1 MGRAIKGDGLIH
13 TEPTIRSLRPSPK
26 EVAYEELCI
35 QIIRRAALDYVA
47 VIKELYYEQDRRKI
61 LKLLTI
67 KAEIERFFT
76 GNWYLCLT
84 EVDPGYLV
92 QRIREMARKE
102 LLEDI
107 KTRYPSSDNFD
118 IEKTRKRKGRK
129 QHRAR

>member
-13 TEPTIRSLRPSPK
+13 TEPTLRSLRPSPK

-35 QIIRRAALDYVA
+35 QIIKRAALDYVA
-47 VIKELYYEQDRRKI
+47 VIKELYYEKNRREI
-61 LKLLTI
+61 LKLLSV

-84 EVDPGYLV
+84 EVDPGYLM

-102 LLEDI
+102 LLDEIKARYLSSEDL
-107 KTRYPSSDNFD
+107 N
-118 IEKTRKRKGRK
+118 IEKPRKRRV
-129 QHRAR
+129 RNNIA

>member
-13 TEPTIRSLRPSPK
+13 TEPTLRSLRPSTK

-35 QIIRRAALDYVA
+35 QIIKRAALDYVA
-47 VIKELYYEQDRRKI
+47 VIKELYYEKNRREI
-61 LKLLTI
+61 LKLLSV

-84 EVDPGYLV
+84 EVDPGYLM

-102 LLEDI
+102 LLDEIKARYLSSEDL
-107 KTRYPSSDNFD
+107 N
-118 IEKTRKRKGRK
+118 IEKPRKRRV
-129 QHRAR
+129 RNNIA

>member
-13 TEPTIRSLRPSPK
+13 TEPTLRSLRPSPK

-35 QIIRRAALDYVA
+35 QIIKRAALDYVA
-47 VIKELYYEQDRRKI
+47 VIKELYYEKNRREI
-61 LKLLTI
+61 LKLLSV

-84 EVDPGYLV
+84 EVDPGYLM

-102 LLEDI
+102 LLDEIKARYLSSEDL
-107 KTRYPSSDNFD
+107 N
-118 IEKTRKRKGRK
+118 IEKPRKR
-129 QHRAR
+129 RARNNIA